1 MWVRKTQTMKKTYL
15 LILSSM
21 LAVASWAQATGSM
34 VLNSAG
40 GAIGT
45 PGSVQMLISVGEPV
59 VGMVQTK
66 DAGVSQG
73 FLIASRSI
81 VNTESTTGITEAPTE
96 QATVYP
102 NPFSTRVH
110 IAALEDNIHIYVF
123 NMVGQQVYSGDYV
136 PAGADLSGLAP
147 GVYVLQAMSSDKTI
161 INTKILKQ

>member
-1 MWVRKTQTMKKTYL
+1 MKKTYL

-21 LAVASWAQATGSM
+21 LAAASFAQSTGKM

-59 VGMVQTK
+59 VGMVETR

-73 FLIASRSI
+73 FLVASRSI
-81 VNTESTTGITEAPTE
+81 VNTENATGITEAPTE
-96 QATVYP
+96 QAMVYP

-110 IAALEDNIHIYVF
+110 VAALEDNIHIYVF
-123 NMVGQQVYSGDYV
+123 NMVGQQVYNGAYE

-147 GVYVLQAMSSDKTI
+147 GVYVLQAMSNDKTI